1 MFLGY
6 RGLEMMVVSRQ
17 AGGEQVNV
25 VGVVGQHVLGLQGVG
40 DSALCRVRQEVN
52 MSRQLV

>member
-6 RGLEMMVVSRQ
+6 RGLEVMVVSRQ

-25 VGVVGQHVLGLQGVG
+25 VGVVGQHVLGLQEVG
-40 DSALCRVRQEVN
+40 DSARVQSGRK
-52 MSRQLV
+52 